1 MTAFELTLSELI
13 AGIPATGFCV
23 WYVLKKHWL
32 ANNILGIA
40 FSIEVTSLCFTCI
53 LHNIMSLFVYMT
65 RCAHNVIVQGIELL
79 SLGSFKIG
87 GILLVSL
94 K

>member
-1 MTAFELTLSELI
+1 MTALELTLSEII
-13 AGIPATGFCV
+13 AGIPSTGFCV

-40 FSIEVTSLCFTCI
+40 FSIEVAFLMLYMIFRTRISHSLFF
-53 LHNIMSLFVYMT
+53 LHNLLF
-65 RCAHNVIVQGIELL
+65 AQGIELL

-87 GILLVSL
+87 AILLVNL
-94 K
+94 I